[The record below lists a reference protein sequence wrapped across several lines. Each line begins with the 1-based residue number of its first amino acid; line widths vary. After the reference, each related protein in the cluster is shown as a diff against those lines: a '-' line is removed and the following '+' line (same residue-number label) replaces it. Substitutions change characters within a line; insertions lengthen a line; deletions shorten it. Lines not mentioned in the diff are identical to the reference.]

1 MMKFNEFQKYEA
13 TLLIPYQKYFELIYE
28 TKYLIEARL
37 STGRLFVAHK
47 SFYGCNRRAAVIKAS
62 DWYNSHLKA
71 VLGNP
76 HNTMFINDPL
86 VEVKYDD
93 DFVCTDLR
101 NKYLDE
107 GTTNRLLAESKG
119 DLGRED
125 ALPRDGISLG
135 SVKRLRK
142 RKRKEIQL
150 TEHLTQT
157 ASGTIYYKMAQV
169 SQERK
174 GSIKFRKVKLASKS
188 LLKAKREVIRRG
200 LNKFEKF
207 SDFGKESNRKF
218 SSVHQAA

>member
-13 TLLIPYQKYFELIYE
+13 TLHIPYEKYFELIYE

-37 STGRLFVAHK
+37 GPDRQFVAYK
-47 SFYGCNRRAAVIKAS
+47 SFYGCNRRSAVIKAS
-62 DWYNSHLKA
+62 EWYNSHLKK

-76 HNTMFINDPL
+76 QNIMFIDDPL
-86 VEVKYDD
+86 LEVTYDD

-107 GTTNRLLAESKG
+107 NTITRLLAEAQG
-119 DLGRED
+119 DLGRENSI
-125 ALPRDGISLG
+125 LPDGAPLG

-142 RKRKEIQL
+142 RKRKEVQL
-150 TEHLTQT
+150 TDRLSQT
-157 ASGTIYYKMAQV
+157 PGGTIYYKMTEV
-169 SQERK
+169 IEGRGCSVKVRK
-174 GSIKFRKVKLASKS
+174 IKLASKS

-207 SDFGKESNRKF
+207 SENKLIPPRKF
-218 SSVHQAA
+218 SSIIQAA

>member
-37 STGRLFVAHK
+37 SSGRLFVAHK
-47 SFYGCNRRAAVIKAS
+47 SFYGCNRRSAVIKATE
-62 DWYNSHLKA
+62 WYNAHLKA

-76 HNTMFINDPL
+76 HNTMFIDDPL
-86 VEVKYDD
+86 MEVKYDD

-101 NKYLDE
+101 NKYLDKD
-107 GTTNRLLAESKG
+107 TMNRLLAESKG
-119 DLGRED
+119 DLGREEI
-125 ALPRDGISLG
+125 LPKDGISMG

-157 ASGTIYYKMAQV
+157 ASGTIYYKMAEI
-169 SQERK
+169 SEDRK
-174 GSIKFRKVKLASKS
+174 GTIKFRKIKLASKS

-200 LNKFEKF
+200 LNRFEKF
-207 SDFGKESNRKF
+207 SDFNNGANRKF
-218 SSVHQAA
+218 SSEHKAA

>member
-13 TLLIPYQKYFELIYE
+13 TLHIPYEKYFELIYE

-37 STGRLFVAHK
+37 GPDRQFVAYK
-47 SFYGCNRRAAVIKAS
+47 SFYGCNRRSAVIKAS
-62 DWYNSHLKA
+62 EWYNSHLKK

-76 HNTMFINDPL
+76 QNIMFIDDPL
-86 VEVKYDD
+86 LEVTYDD

-107 GTTNRLLAESKG
+107 NTITRLLAEAQG
-119 DLGRED
+119 DLGRENSIQ
-125 ALPRDGISLG
+125 PDGAPLG

-142 RKRKEIQL
+142 RKRKEVQL
-150 TEHLTQT
+150 TDRLSQT
-157 ASGTIYYKMAQV
+157 PGGTIYYKMTEV
-169 SQERK
+169 VEGRGCSVKVRK
-174 GSIKFRKVKLASKS
+174 IKLASKS

-207 SDFGKESNRKF
+207 SENKLIPSRKF
-218 SSVHQAA
+218 SSIIQAA

>member
-13 TLLIPYQKYFELIYE
+13 TLHIPYEKYFELIYE

-37 STGRLFVAHK
+37 GPDRQFVAYK
-47 SFYGCNRRAAVIKAS
+47 FFYGCNRRSAVIKAS
-62 DWYNSHLKA
+62 EWYNSHLKK

-76 HNTMFINDPL
+76 QNIMFIDDPL
-86 VEVKYDD
+86 LEVTYDD

-107 GTTNRLLAESKG
+107 NTITRLLAEAQG
-119 DLGRED
+119 DLGRENSI
-125 ALPRDGISLG
+125 LPDGAPLG

-142 RKRKEIQL
+142 RKRKEVQL
-150 TEHLTQT
+150 TDRLSQT
-157 ASGTIYYKMAQV
+157 PGGTIYYKMTEV
-169 SQERK
+169 VEGRGCSVKVRK
-174 GSIKFRKVKLASKS
+174 IKLASKS

-207 SDFGKESNRKF
+207 SENKLIPSRKF
-218 SSVHQAA
+218 SSIIQAA

>member
-13 TLLIPYQKYFELIYE
+13 TLHIPYEKYFELIYE

-37 STGRLFVAHK
+37 GPDRQFVAYK
-47 SFYGCNRRAAVIKAS
+47 SFYGCNRRSAVIKAS
-62 DWYNSHLKA
+62 EWYNSHLKK

-76 HNTMFINDPL
+76 QNIMFIDDPL
-86 VEVKYDD
+86 LEVTYDD

-107 GTTNRLLAESKG
+107 NTITRLLAEAQG
-119 DLGRED
+119 DLGRENSI
-125 ALPRDGISLG
+125 LPDGAPLG

-142 RKRKEIQL
+142 RKRKEVQL
-150 TEHLTQT
+150 TDRLSQT
-157 ASGTIYYKMAQV
+157 PGGTIYYKMTEV
-169 SQERK
+169 VEGRGCSVKVRK
-174 GSIKFRKVKLASKS
+174 IKLASKS

-207 SDFGKESNRKF
+207 SENKLIPSRKF
-218 SSVHQAA
+218 SSIIQAA

>member
-13 TLLIPYQKYFELIYE
+13 TLHIPYEKYFELIYE

-37 STGRLFVAHK
+37 GPDRQFVAYK
-47 SFYGCNRRAAVIKAS
+47 SFYGCNRRSAVIKAS
-62 DWYNSHLKA
+62 EWYNSYLKK

-76 HNTMFINDPL
+76 QNIMFIDDPL
-86 VEVKYDD
+86 LEVTYDD

-107 GTTNRLLAESKG
+107 NTITRLLAEAQG
-119 DLGRED
+119 DLGRENSI
-125 ALPRDGISLG
+125 LPDGAPLG

-142 RKRKEIQL
+142 RKRKEVQL
-150 TEHLTQT
+150 TDRLSQT
-157 ASGTIYYKMAQV
+157 PGGTIYYKMTEV
-169 SQERK
+169 VEGRGCSVKVRK
-174 GSIKFRKVKLASKS
+174 IKLASKS

-207 SDFGKESNRKF
+207 SENKLIPSRKF
-218 SSVHQAA
+218 SSIIQAA

>member
-13 TLLIPYQKYFELIYE
+13 TLHIPYEKYFELIYE

-37 STGRLFVAHK
+37 GPERQFVACK
-47 SFYGCNRRAAVIKAS
+47 SFYGCNRRSAVIKAS
-62 DWYNSHLKA
+62 DWYNSHLKT

-76 HNTMFINDPL
+76 QNVMFIDDPL
-86 VEVKYDD
+86 LEVTYDE

-107 GTTNRLLAESKG
+107 NTITRLLAEAQG
-119 DLGRED
+119 DLGRENSIS
-125 ALPRDGISLG
+125 PDGAPLG

-150 TEHLTQT
+150 TDRLSQT
-157 ASGTIYYKMAQV
+157 PGGTIYYKMTEV
-169 SQERK
+169 VEGRGCSVKVRK
-174 GSIKFRKVKLASKS
+174 IKLASKS

-200 LNKFEKF
+200 LNKFERF
-207 SDFGKESNRKF
+207 SENKLIPSRKF
-218 SSVHQAA
+218 SSIIQAA

>member
-86 VEVKYDD
+86 MEVKYDD

-107 GTTNRLLAESKG
+107 DTTNRLLAESKG

-142 RKRKEIQL
+142 RKRKE
-150 TEHLTQT
+150 
-157 ASGTIYYKMAQV
+157 
-169 SQERK
+169 ERQRNK
-174 GSIKFRKVKLASKS
+174 KRKRNE
-188 LLKAKREVIRRG
+188 KRKRTRQRQRQRITNR
-200 LNKFEKF
+200 F
-207 SDFGKESNRKF
+207 KEQINN
-218 SSVHQAA
+218 QWQ

>member
-13 TLLIPYQKYFELIYE
+13 TLHIPYEKYFELIYE

-37 STGRLFVAHK
+37 GTDRQFVACK
-47 SFYGCNRRAAVIKAS
+47 PFYGCNRRSAIIKAS
-62 DWYNSHLKA
+62 EWYNSHLKK

-76 HNTMFINDPL
+76 QHVMFIDDPL
-86 VEVKYDD
+86 QEVTYDD

-107 GTTNRLLAESKG
+107 NTISRLLAESHG
-119 DLGRED
+119 DLGRESSMQ
-125 ALPRDGISLG
+125 PDGVPLG

-142 RKRKEIQL
+142 RKRKEVQL
-150 TEHLTQT
+150 TDRLSQT
-157 ASGTIYYKMAQV
+157 PSGTIYYKMTEV
-169 SQERK
+169 VEGRGCSVKVRK
-174 GSIKFRKVKLASKS
+174 IKLASKS

-207 SDFGKESNRKF
+207 SETKLIPSRKF
-218 SSVHQAA
+218 SSINQAA

>member
-13 TLLIPYQKYFELIYE
+13 TLHIPYEKYFELIYE

-37 STGRLFVAHK
+37 GPDRQFVAYK
-47 SFYGCNRRAAVIKAS
+47 SFYGCNRRSAVIKAS
-62 DWYNSHLKA
+62 EWYNSHLKK

-76 HNTMFINDPL
+76 QNIMFIDDPL
-86 VEVKYDD
+86 LEVTYDD

-107 GTTNRLLAESKG
+107 NTITRLLAEAQG
-119 DLGRED
+119 DLGRENSIQ
-125 ALPRDGISLG
+125 PDGAPLG

-142 RKRKEIQL
+142 RKEVQL
-150 TEHLTQT
+150 TDRLSQT
-157 ASGTIYYKMAQV
+157 PGGTIYYKMTEV
-169 SQERK
+169 VEGRGCSVKVRK
-174 GSIKFRKVKLASKS
+174 IKLASKS

-207 SDFGKESNRKF
+207 SENKLIPPRKF
-218 SSVHQAA
+218 SSIIQAA

>member
-13 TLLIPYQKYFELIYE
+13 TLHIPYEKYFELIYE

-37 STGRLFVAHK
+37 GPDRQFVAYK
-47 SFYGCNRRAAVIKAS
+47 SFYGCNRRSAVIKAS
-62 DWYNSHLKA
+62 EWYNSHLKK

-76 HNTMFINDPL
+76 QNIMFIDDPL
-86 VEVKYDD
+86 LEVTYDD

-107 GTTNRLLAESKG
+107 NTITRLLAEAQG
-119 DLGRED
+119 DLGRENSI
-125 ALPRDGISLG
+125 LPDGAPLG

-142 RKRKEIQL
+142 RKRKEVQL
-150 TEHLTQT
+150 TDRLSQT
-157 ASGTIYYKMAQV
+157 PGGTIYYKMTEV
-169 SQERK
+169 IEGRGCSVKVRK
-174 GSIKFRKVKLASKS
+174 IKLASKS

-207 SDFGKESNRKF
+207 SENKLIPSRKF
-218 SSVHQAA
+218 SSIIQAA